1 MPIWERTLPRLVG
14 RVPIV
19 GVACDDRNIVVRDTG
34 CLKVANRLFLGPVVA
49 AGWLVS
55 TLAGAAAGGVAGS
68 VVGAL
73 TQAGV
78 SKGRC
83 GLKWP
88 RPLLRP

>member
-49 AGWLVS
+49 AGWLVE
-55 TLAGAAAGGVAGS
+55 TACPAQRPE
-68 VVGAL
+68 AL
-73 TQAGV
+73 QGV
-78 SKGRC
+78 SSARSR
-83 GLKWP
+83 
-88 RPLLRP
+88 RPV